1 MNRPASKNQME
12 NSIELL
18 GAIQRAEASEDLLTR
33 IEQRI
38 DRAKNNVVPMFW
50 VKVAAAAFICLFS
63 AQLYLLSNPT
73 EKDNLNQMIQIADN
87 TLYCE

>member
-1 MNRPASKNQME
+1 MNRPASKNEME

-18 GAIQRAEASEDLLTR
+18 GSIQRAEASEDLLPR

-38 DRAKNNVVPMFW
+38 DRAKNNVVPMFL
-50 VKVAAAAFICLFS
+50 VKVAAATFICLFS

-73 EKDNLNQMIQIADN
+73 EKDNLNQIIHTADN
-87 TLYCE
+87 TLYYE